1 MSKKASVIIRETDDS
16 DRDFLYEM
24 LYQSIYVAPGEAL
37 PSRDVL
43 KLPRIRRYV
52 ENWGRD
58 GDHGLVAIEEN
69 PGGELRRVGALW
81 LRFFPADYPGYGFI
95 HESIPEIGIAVIPEQ
110 RGRGVGTQLL
120 KSLLIRPRIQ
130 YPAISLSV
138 DPENPA
144 ADLYRRL
151 GFVECGGSGTSLI
164 MRYDFPVI
172 REALQEDLPRL
183 TQIYLD
189 SRIHLYYWLDP
200 KTFSLSDFPKDT
212 EGERILV
219 AELRGDIVG
228 FSSSWE
234 PDNFIHSL
242 YLDPREIGRGIG
254 GKLLDAT
261 VDILK
266 KPIRLKAQVKNT
278 QAMWFYRQ
286 RGWEELSRGVTDW
299 GEYVEL
305 ILR

>member
-1 MSKKASVIIRETDDS
+1 MSKKPTVYIRETDDS
-16 DRDFLYEM
+16 DREFLYEM
-24 LYQSIYVAPGEAL
+24 LYQSIYVAPGEDL
-37 PSRDVL
+37 PSRNVL

-52 ENWGRD
+52 ENWGRE
-58 GDHGLVAIEEN
+58 GDHGLVAIEQN
-69 PGGELRRVGALW
+69 PGGELRRVGAVW

-95 HESIPEIGIAVIPEQ
+95 HESIPEIGIAVIPEL
-110 RGRGVGTQLL
+110 RGRGIGSSLIKALL
-120 KSLLIRPRIQ
+120 NRPGVQ

-144 ADLYRRL
+144 GNLYRRL
-151 GFVECGGSGTSLI
+151 GFLECGGSGTSTI

-172 REALQEDLPRL
+172 REPRKDDLPRL
-183 TQIYLD
+183 AQIYLD
-189 SRIHLYYWLDP
+189 SRIHLFHWLDP

-219 AELRGDIVG
+219 AEFQGEIAG

-234 PDNFIHSL
+234 RDSFIHSL
-242 YLDPREIGRGIG
+242 YLDPDKIGQGIG

-261 VDILK
+261 VNLLK
-266 KPIRLKAQVKNT
+266 KPIRLKAQVRNT
-278 QAMWFYRQ
+278 PAMWFYRQ
-286 RGWEELSRGVTDW
+286 RGWEELSRGVTQL

-305 ILR
+305 ILK